1 MEVRVEPMC
10 LLVHIR
16 TTAYLNPNSSSLLLE
31 ISTPLFLIYVKEI
44 TPLST
49 VSFIQHS
56 RNTRSHTETVF
67 LSGTFQTSWG
77 EKLQHWI
84 LLFHPS
90 AVCGR
95 IPNIADAQQCNHQAE
110 KQGIR
115 VLCTVFGS
123 HGEHTVPVLFAV
135 FSPQLPRAGPFSCYI
150 FSPPILTTV
159 AESNSIMVFTDSF
172 QLLQCLPIT
181 HEIKPK
187 IYGLVFSALHN
198 LMPTCL
204 LLHSPLPS
212 PQMCV
217 CTHTCPHAC
226 AHTIHKGSF
235 CFGQAISSW
244 FPQGT
249 MNCPPPVTYA
259 THLRLPSHQLEPEA
273 WYGASVTTC
282 PPQSSKDHHCP
293 LCSWGACFGAC
304 WVGGGNSKLRWKCS
318 TGRCRW

>member
-1 MEVRVEPMC
+1 MSRKLPLCQLYPSFNTPEIQDHTLRQSFSLGHFRPAGEKNYNIEFFFFIPVLYVVEYPTLQM
-10 LLVHIR
+10 
-16 TTAYLNPNSSSLLLE
+16 PNSA
-31 ISTPLFLIYVKEI
+31 I
-44 TPLST
+44 TS
-49 VSFIQHS
+49 
-56 RNTRSHTETVF
+56 
-67 LSGTFQTSWG
+67 
-77 EKLQHWI
+77 
-84 LLFHPS
+84 
-90 AVCGR
+90 
-95 IPNIADAQQCNHQAE
+95 
-110 KQGIR
+110 IR

-217 CTHTCPHAC
+217 CTHTCPYAC

-235 CFGQAISSW
+235 CFGQAISS
-244 FPQGT
+244 
-249 MNCPPPVTYA
+249 
-259 THLRLPSHQLEPEA
+259 
-273 WYGASVTTC
+273 
-282 PPQSSKDHHCP
+282 
-293 LCSWGACFGAC
+293 
-304 WVGGGNSKLRWKCS
+304 
-318 TGRCRW
+318 